1 MQINHLDYFKIQEHV
16 TKGDKELLF
25 ARSVHASAPGG
36 MVELW
41 RICDSLGRGWRLFPV
56 EGSSPI
62 VGVTRDHRR

>member
-1 MQINHLDYFKIQEHV
+1 MIKC
-16 TKGDKELLF
+16 DKELLF
-25 ARSVHASAPGG
+25 ARSVHATAPGG